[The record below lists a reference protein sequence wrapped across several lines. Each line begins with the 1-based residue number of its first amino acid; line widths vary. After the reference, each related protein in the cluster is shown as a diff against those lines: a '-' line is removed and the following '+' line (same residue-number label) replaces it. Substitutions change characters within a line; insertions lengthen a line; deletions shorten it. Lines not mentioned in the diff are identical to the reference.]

1 MKRFLLVIFIALSL
15 TGKAFP
21 GDIYPTS
28 SIDRLQKNINR
39 VIDNST
45 IKKENIG
52 IKIVSLKNNDVIF
65 SHNEDKLFIPAS
77 NVKLVTS
84 AAALTKLYPDYTFK
98 TKVYTDGPIMNET
111 LKGDLYLKSFGDP
124 MLVSEQLWLIT
135 RDVYN
140 RGIRTING
148 DIVVGDD
155 YFDEKRRGK
164 GWKKNCGPQAYN
176 APIGASSLNF
186 NVITLYIEPGDKI
199 GAKGKIIVEPQT
211 EYIEINNQTITTAKT
226 RQPLSIRRISN
237 GDQDKVVIT
246 GKIPIRSKRIR
257 LYRNIS
263 NPPLYLG
270 TVFREFLIKEGIRI
284 KGSVRVGT
292 VPRNARE
299 IGVHQSIALFRII
312 QYLNKFSNNFV
323 AEQILKTMGA
333 ELKNEPGTSEK
344 GIEVIKE
351 FLEGIGVPKD
361 TYVIADGSGLSP
373 LNRLTPSQLIKVL
386 SYMYDNFQVQG
397 EFFSSLG
404 VMGVDGSVDDRLEN
418 TPAKR
423 RIRAKTGTL
432 YGVSSI
438 SGDSQAERDPGVL
451 DTYQSGEC
459 QPSLMQKRSEQN
471 TPFAAKFLPI
481 ILKNL
486 MI

>member
-1 MKRFLLVIFIALSL
+1 MKRLLPVIFITLSL
-15 TGKAFP
+15 AGKAYP
-21 GDIYPTS
+21 ADIYPTS

-98 TKVYTDGPIMNET
+98 TKVFAHGPIVKET

-124 MLVSEQLWLIT
+124 MLVSERLWLIT
-135 RDVYN
+135 RDVCN
-140 RGIRTING
+140 RGIRTIDG
-148 DIVVGDD
+148 DIVIDDD
-155 YFDEKRRGK
+155 YFDEKRRGN
-164 GWKKNCGPQAYN
+164 GWKKNYGPQAYN

-186 NVITLYIEPGDKI
+186 NVITLYIEPGDEV
-199 GAKGKIIVEPQT
+199 GAKGKIIVEPPT
-211 EYIEINNQTITTAKT
+211 GYIEIDNQTITTAKT
-226 RQPLSIRRISN
+226 RRPLSIRRIPN

-270 TVFREFLIKEGIRI
+270 TVFKEFLIKEGIRI
-284 KGSVRVGT
+284 KGGVRVGT
-292 VPRNARE
+292 VPKNARE
-299 IGVHQSIALFRII
+299 IGMYQSIALFRII

-344 GIEVIKE
+344 GIEVVKE
-351 FLEGIGVPKD
+351 FLEGIGVPRD
-361 TYVIADGSGLSP
+361 TYVIADGSGLSR

-386 SYMYDNFQVQG
+386 SYMYDNFQAQG

-404 VMGVDGSVDDRLEN
+404 IMGVDGSVDDRLEN

-432 YGVSSI
+432 YGASSI
-438 SGDSQAERDPGVL
+438 SGYIQAGTNETMAFSIL
-451 DTYQSGEC
+451 INQSSA
-459 QPSLMQKRSEQN
+459 SLHSCKNIQN
-471 TPFAAKFLPI
+471 K
-481 ILKNL
+481 ILLLLLNFYR
-486 MI
+486 